1 MCIISLFYSL
11 NIILW
16 YIGSI
21 CRCQNNW
28 MVLDESIMNK
38 GFGGS
43 QPFMHSSSVSSCDLG
58 EFDNWPMTLKLGDTQ
73 HFQFPEAPESA
84 SIGPWWFA
92 TDEERE
98 KNMHDI
104 ELDEWK
110 NPRLNKSELFLTMSW
125 TLIKQTNL
133 IKLWEH
139 YFCAIHHVFSLYQ
152 NMISSYPVSILINPW
167 L

>member
-1 MCIISLFYSL
+1 
-11 NIILW
+11 
-16 YIGSI
+16 
-21 CRCQNNW
+21 
-28 MVLDESIMNK
+28 MNK

-125 TLIKQTNL
+125 TLIKQKNL

-139 YFCAIHHVFSLYQ
+139 YFLQSIMSSVCFRTWFPPVQYPSWLIPGFKFLCCIFKQYGFKLATRLQFSMSENQ
-152 NMISSYPVSILINPW
+152 
-167 L
+167 